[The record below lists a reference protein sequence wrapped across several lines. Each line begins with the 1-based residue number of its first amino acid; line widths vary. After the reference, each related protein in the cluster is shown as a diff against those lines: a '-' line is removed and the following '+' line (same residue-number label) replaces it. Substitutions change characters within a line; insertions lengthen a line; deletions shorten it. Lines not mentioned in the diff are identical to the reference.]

1 MKKLLILTSVAI
13 LLSGAAGCR
22 IADWWRRPAY
32 QSQCPPTVMYS
43 TPCTTVSDCNS
54 CGCCAAPAAT
64 TVP

>member
-1 MKKLLILTSVAI
+1 
-13 LLSGAAGCR
+13 
-22 IADWWRRPAY
+22 
-32 QSQCPPTVMYS
+32 VMYS